1 MVSTENWVL
10 KNLSLMHLED
20 KLENFLKKITLPF
33 ATRHRFPSFF
43 LYEHTC
49 GSGELGVMT
58 ASLRGASLRHAQP
71 CYIPKALLSAVC
83 LHYRH
88 WFPVFVCVCMGGCV
102 RVCVCSSVWVHP
114 AAEQDPIWFA
124 PLACEARL
132 RGSTSLYSSNGF
144 PSPLLL
150 TLPQTA
156 VMCTLVNI
164 L

>member
-88 WFPVFVCVCMGGCV
+88 WFPVFVCVCVWVGVCA
-102 RVCVCSSVWVHP
+102 CVCALVCGCILPQNKTQFDLLHWPVKLGCE
-114 AAEQDPIWFA
+114 AA
-124 PLACEARL
+124 PLFIPLMA
-132 RGSTSLYSSNGF
+132 SLPRCCLPF
-144 PSPLLL
+144 PRQQLCALL
-150 TLPQTA
+150 
-156 VMCTLVNI
+156 
-164 L
+164 